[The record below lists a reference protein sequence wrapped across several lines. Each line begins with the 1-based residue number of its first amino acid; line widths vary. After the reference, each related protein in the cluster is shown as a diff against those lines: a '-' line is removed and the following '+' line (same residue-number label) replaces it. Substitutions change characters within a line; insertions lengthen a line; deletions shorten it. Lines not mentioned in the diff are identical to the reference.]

1 MSRKEQMN
9 NLHKS
14 LMILSRKLNIE
25 DYSLVAGTMFQL
37 YTGYKFGY
45 KQFDQQFLTDIH
57 FIWKIH
63 HKKSIQNKAKIL
75 KLKVVDGGK
84 VNK

>member
-1 MSRKEQMN
+1 MTKKQQMN

-25 DYSLVAGTMFQL
+25 DYSMVAGTMFQL
-37 YTGYKFGY
+37 YTGQKFGY
-45 KQFDQQFLTDIH
+45 KTLDQQFLTDIH
-57 FIWKIH
+57 FIWKINH
-63 HKKSIQNKAKIL
+63 QKSIQNKAKIL
-75 KLKVVDGGK
+75 KLKVVEGGK